1 MGTPVGQEGKR
12 GAPGRNEVDIA
23 MELGEDGGRL
33 TSKWGFQMKWLP
45 FLLPMAGLWMLVSGW
60 RGLFAAWRSNRA
72 PKEGGAGPLADATPG
87 PQARQRFGSAARV
100 KCLAMAAAGVALM
113 WWSGFSAGIR
123 PGASTWSQD
132 PGLPES
138 LAADTKLLCQD
149 FLRETRAPGMVAVVV
164 AGGNS
169 ATLAMGKT
177 GLWGRP
183 ATEQTLFE
191 IGSVTKV
198 FTGILLASAV
208 EQGKVRLD
216 QPVVELM
223 REVAEI
229 DPRVTLERL
238 ASHTAA
244 MPRLPENMGTL
255 PGALRMLTGGNPY
268 QNYGER
274 EFHEALRGLKLLGA
288 PGAENN
294 YSNYGVAL
302 LGHALAKARGLSFA
316 ELLQTDLLDPM
327 GLADTSLALGPAR
340 KARFSQGHTTAAG
353 LGPISIAMK
362 SDPWD
367 LADCLAPAGG
377 VRSSGADLR
386 RFLRV
391 CMGLEQT
398 SISNAVKISTL
409 ALSRKSERR
418 EVGLGWY
425 RTIDKELR
433 QTIVWHNGGTG
444 GFQAH
449 LSFTEDRQAG
459 VVILCNASVDV
470 DQLGFRLLR
479 VARTKA
485 N

>member
-1 MGTPVGQEGKR
+1 
-12 GAPGRNEVDIA
+12 
-23 MELGEDGGRL
+23 
-33 TSKWGFQMKWLP
+33 
-45 FLLPMAGLWMLVSGW
+45 
-60 RGLFAAWRSNRA
+60 
-72 PKEGGAGPLADATPG
+72 
-87 PQARQRFGSAARV
+87 
-100 KCLAMAAAGVALM
+100 
-113 WWSGFSAGIR
+113 
-123 PGASTWSQD
+123 
-132 PGLPES
+132 
-138 LAADTKLLCQD
+138 
-149 FLRETRAPGMVAVVV
+149 MVAVVV

-169 ATLAMGKT
+169 GTLAMGKT

-208 EQGKVRLD
+208 EQGRVRLD

-223 REVAEI
+223 RDVAEI

-244 MPRLPENMGTL
+244 MPRLPENMAAL
-255 PGALRMLTGGNPY
+255 PGALRMLTGRNPY

-288 PGAENN
+288 PGAEQN
-294 YSNYGVAL
+294 YSNYGMAL

-327 GLADTSLALGPAR
+327 GLADTSLDLGPAR
-340 KARFSQGHTTAAG
+340 KARFAQGHAATAG
-353 LGPISIAMK
+353 LGPISIAMR

-398 SISNAVKISTL
+398 STSNAVKISTQ
-409 ALSRKSERR
+409 AVSRESERR
-418 EVGLGWY
+418 EVGLGWF
-425 RTIDKELR
+425 RAIDKELG
-433 QTIVWHNGGTG
+433 QAMIWHNGGTG
-444 GFQAH
+444 GFRAH
-449 LSFTEDRQAG
+449 LSFTEDGQAG
-459 VVILCNASVDV
+459 VAILCNASVDV

-479 VARTKA
+479 VARA
-485 N
+485 AAY

>member
-1 MGTPVGQEGKR
+1 
-12 GAPGRNEVDIA
+12 VDIA
-23 MELGEDGGRL
+23 WELGEDCNHQ
-33 TSKWGFQMKWLP
+33 TSEWDFQMKWLP
-45 FLLPMAGLWMLVSGW
+45 FLLPVAGLWMLISGV
-60 RGLFAAWRSNRA
+60 RGLCAAWRSERA
-72 PKEGGAGPLADATPG
+72 PTEAGPVAEAAPG
-87 PQARQRFGSAARV
+87 PETRQKLGSAARV
-100 KCLAMAAAGVALM
+100 KCLAMAAGGVALM

-123 PGASTWSQD
+123 PGASAWSQD
-132 PGLPES
+132 AGLPES
-138 LAADTKLLCQD
+138 LASDTKVLCRD
-149 FLRETRAPGMVAVVV
+149 FLRATRAPGMVAVVV
-164 AGGNS
+164 SGGNS
-169 ATLAMGKT
+169 AALAMGKS

-183 ATEQTLFE
+183 VTQETLFE

-198 FTGILLASAV
+198 FTGILLANAV

-216 QPVVELM
+216 QPVAELM

-238 ASHTAA
+238 ASHTAG
-244 MPRLPENMGTL
+244 MPRLPENMGSFS
-255 PGALRMLTGGNPY
+255 GALRMLTGGDPY
-268 QNYGER
+268 RDYGEA
-274 EFHEALRGLKLLGA
+274 EFHEALRALKVRGA

-302 LGHALAKARGLSFA
+302 LGHALAKARGVSFA
-316 ELLQTDLLDPM
+316 ELLRTDLLEPM
-327 GLADTSLALGPAR
+327 GLADTSLALSPAQ
-340 KARFSQGHTTAAG
+340 KARFSQGHTAAAG
-353 LGPISIAMK
+353 LGPVSIAMK

-391 CMGLEQT
+391 CIGLEQS
-398 SISNAVKISTL
+398 SISNAVKISTQ

-425 RTIDKELR
+425 RTIDKELG
-433 QTIVWHNGGTG
+433 QTMIWHNGGTG
-444 GFQAH
+444 GFRAH

-459 VVILCNASVDV
+459 VVVLCNASVDV

-479 VARTKA
+479 LARAAA